1 MLENQSIN
9 QSELVK
15 VAKTTARTTIGRSN
29 KKDTFHF
36 FVIIYQNK
44 TIYLLRS
51 QNPKEIGV
59 GVEKATCNSL
69 YTFSLFLTI
78 TRWHG
83 SGKVL

>member
-44 TIYLLRS
+44 TIYLLRT
-51 QNPKEIGV
+51 QRKLE
-59 GVEKATCNSL
+59 
-69 YTFSLFLTI
+69 
-78 TRWHG
+78 
-83 SGKVL
+83 